1 MRYLPVF
8 LLLLSGIAYA
18 DMVHIDPEPV
28 DFNDPVLP
36 KLDIPIIQ
44 ESTPIQVIQSLVE
57 GEGAESAINRALI
70 AQDWQTL
77 TTLLASYSTQA
88 DYDQTLYTYA
98 TGAMRRSQGR
108 YDEAIA
114 LYQKIIKDNPSLHYP
129 RFDLGVMLFE
139 NRAYQEAKQ
148 HIQMAYPHLGEN
160 MQALADRYLLSI
172 EDRQAYKPNI
182 FANFEKTDNVNN
194 AAYAKTIEF
203 GGATWQ
209 KTKDS
214 LPKKAT
220 GIRYGMGVNR
230 ELNAFGHHFI
240 YGELNAGGVHYWD
253 NKDYNE
259 QSLKATLGYKHHT
272 ANQTVFVLPY
282 LEQNWVA
289 NRLYNKLYGVG
300 FGVSQNLNDST
311 KLKVGVGYGLKRFDE
326 SKAADQYNSTTA
338 TANAMVIKVQSPAWT
353 VYGGIEG
360 GYENAR
366 QPENGSKR
374 AGVLLGSINQMGDVG
389 IRGNVSYA
397 HRKFNAPST
406 GLVYYGSVRA
416 DHEYGAQLALWH
428 NKIAYKGLM
437 PQLNIR
443 YQKVDSNQSG
453 FYSKESLGGF
463 VSVERVF

>member
-1 MRYLPVF
+1 M
-8 LLLLSGIAYA
+8 
-18 DMVHIDPEPV
+18 
-28 DFNDPVLP
+28 
-36 KLDIPIIQ
+36 
-44 ESTPIQVIQSLVE
+44 
-57 GEGAESAINRALI
+57 AE
-70 AQDWQTL
+70 
-77 TTLLASYSTQA
+77 YSTQA
-88 DYDQTLYTYA
+88 DYDQTLYAYA

-139 NRAYQEAKQ
+139 NKAYNEAKQ
-148 HIQMAYPHLGEN
+148 HIQLAYPHLGAT
-160 MQALADRYLLSI
+160 MQALADRYLLTI
-172 EDRQAYKPNI
+172 KDRQAYKPSV
-182 FANFEKTDNVNN
+182 FANFETTDNVNN
-194 AAYAKTIEF
+194 ADYAKTIEF

-220 GIRYGMGVNR
+220 GIRYGVGVSR
-230 ELNAFGHHFI
+230 EFNTLGHHFA
-240 YGELNAGGVHYWD
+240 YGGLNAGGIYYWD
-253 NKDYNE
+253 NKGYSE
-259 QSLKATLGYKHHT
+259 QGLKATLGYKHQT
-272 ANQTVFVLPY
+272 ATQTVFVLPY
-282 LEQNWVA
+282 FEQNQVA
-289 NRLYNKLYGVG
+289 DKPYNKQYGVNVG
-300 FGVSQNLNDST
+300 ISQTLNDDT
-311 KLKVGVGYGLKRFDE
+311 RLNVGAGYGIKRFDE
-326 SKAADQYNSTTA
+326 RKTASQYNSTTA
-338 TANAMVIKVQSPAWT
+338 TANVMLIKVKSPIWT

-360 GYENAR
+360 SYENAK
-366 QPENGSKR
+366 QPENGSKKV
-374 AGVLLGSINQMGDVG
+374 GILLGSIHQMGDVG
-389 IRGNVSYA
+389 IRGNVRYA

-406 GLVYYGSVRA
+406 GLVYYGSTRA